1 MMKIYY
7 RDGFM
12 GYFTGLF
19 PRICRKGFGSIVI
32 WTSYEFLIDKKDSVI

>member
-1 MMKIYY
+1 MKKIYY
-7 RDGFM
+7 RDGIM
-12 GYFTGLF
+12 GYFNGLF